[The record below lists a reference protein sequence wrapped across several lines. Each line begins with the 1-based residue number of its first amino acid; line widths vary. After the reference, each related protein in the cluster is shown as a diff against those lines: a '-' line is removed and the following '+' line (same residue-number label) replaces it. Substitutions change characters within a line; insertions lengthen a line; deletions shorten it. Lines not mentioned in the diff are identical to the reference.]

1 MANPPPRTS
10 RVTADEDID
19 YCITVG
25 NQRGRAA
32 NPDGRRGQ
40 IVAIFKAAPHWGRYL
55 DEKYVTNSP
64 LPPGTSALYVYAK
77 IDDVWVAQYANTT
90 TQPAESDEL
99 DLQANVTM
107 ASLRD
112 ANRKLD
118 DANELVNQRL
128 QEAANAAARDRHVLE
143 QVRAHEATLQ
153 GLEERVRAERAF
165 LASERERCAREVNL
179 YEERV
184 HRETAALE
192 ELLSQRRSWAE
203 AEEARLQASLEAAT
217 RSIVEGHNTQV
228 AIRQKFTAAEGELI
242 EAEAQT
248 VTAVA
253 YRRRAMQASATAF
266 HAQVATMESEKLQ
279 ALETMAMVGAAPVEH
294 RETPADK
301 IANVIVEKSKEI
313 DAGKLLDFAIGFF
326 QKRNAAQT

>member
-10 RVTADEDID
+10 RVTTDEEID

-40 IVAIFKAAPHWGRYL
+40 IVTTFRASPIWGRYL
-55 DEKYVTNSP
+55 DEKYATNSP

-77 IDDVWVAQYANTT
+77 IDDVWVVQYANTT

-179 YEERV
+179 YEERL
-184 HRETAALE
+184 HRETAAIE

-228 AIRQKFTAAEGELI
+228 AIRQKFTAAESELI

-266 HAQVATMESEKLQ
+266 QAQFASMESDKLE
-279 ALETMAMVGAAPVEH
+279 ALETMALGSAGPVDR
-294 RETPADK
+294 RETPGEK
-301 IANVIVEKSKEI
+301 LANMIVEKSKEV
-313 DAGKLLDFAIGFF
+313 DAGDLFKLAIGLF
-326 QKRNAAQT
+326 QKNKPA